1 MTTKEISQGELIYT
15 GDKKLLNLYLIV
27 RGSASASY
35 PGGEF
40 TLRSGD
46 VIGLCDADFD
56 TAYIEYQAKE
66 KLSVLAYPYRTGELS
81 QLFASKIGRA
91 HV

>member
-1 MTTKEISQGELIYT
+1 MMTKEIPQGELIYT
-15 GDKKLLNLYLIV
+15 GDKKLLNLYLIM
-27 RGSASASY
+27 RGTASASY

-56 TAYIEYQAKE
+56 TAYNEVLNAVRSGEIEESTIDKAVNRVMEWKE
-66 KLSVLAYPYRTGELS
+66 KNL
-81 QLFASKIGRA
+81 K
-91 HV
+91 